1 MSTSRHKRIN
11 TFITK
16 YLIIGNSVAG
26 VNAVEAIREIDK
38 KGRIT
43 LVSDEPLFNYSRP
56 LISYYLGKKIPKE
69 KISFRDEEFYSK
81 NKVNLLLNTKAE
93 KINVK
98 KKTVT
103 LTQLGNNTSTQ
114 VYFDRLLIATG
125 GKPFVP
131 PIEELDKVKEGIFTF
146 TKFSDAENLIKYIEK
161 NKIKEAV
168 VLGAGLIGLK
178 CTEGLVERGLKVTIV
193 ELADRILAN
202 TFDKSASDILE
213 NALNKWGCKVI
224 KEDTISKVESVKLK
238 LKSVVLK
245 SGKEIPTRLLIIA
258 IGVRPNLDLVK
269 DTSIKY
275 DRGIVVNDYMQTNIK
290 DIFSAG
296 DVAQG
301 RDFLTQ
307 RNSVIAIWPVAARQ
321 GKIAGYNM
329 AGKKVKYEGLFIMN
343 SVELAGIPT
352 ISFGIT
358 NPQDAKNYEIL
369 SKKDTGSYRKIVL
382 KDNKI
387 VGAIFMGNIERAGIF
402 SGLIKDR
409 IDVSL
414 FKQDLLSDEFG
425 LLVLPEEYR
434 KHLVVG
440 EGIEV

>member
-161 NKIKEAV
+161 NKIKSAV